1 MGITHVVR
9 GEVSFT
15 CLWSQ
20 ATPNVKQE
28 WLPSLP
34 LHLDLYVSLGIT
46 PPRFAH
52 LPLLLNP
59 DGSKMSKRKG
69 DVDVMEFMVS
79 FIMMVLVFFYG
90 SVDSGVETRM
100 GARCDSELAR
110 ACGVGRE
117 TRPLG

>member
-1 MGITHVVR
+1 MRIHRANPSVDMM
-9 GEVSFT
+9 
-15 CLWSQ
+15 
-20 ATPNVKQE
+20 QE

-34 LHLDLYVSLGIT
+34 LHLDLYASLGIT

-79 FIMMVLVFFYG
+79 SIIIGLIF
-90 SVDSGVETRM
+90 SPER
-100 GARCDSELAR
+100 
-110 ACGVGRE
+110 
-117 TRPLG
+117 

>member
-1 MGITHVVR
+1 MRWPSRT
-9 GEVSFT
+9 SFEGRSVFP
-15 CLWSQ
+15 LRREDLS
-20 ATPNVKQE
+20 ADVKQE

-34 LHLDLYVSLGIT
+34 LHLDLYASLGIT

-79 FIMMVLVFFYG
+79 FIVMFLVFP
-90 SVDSGVETRM
+90 RK
-100 GARCDSELAR
+100 R
-110 ACGVGRE
+110 
-117 TRPLG
+117 